1 MNNHLLSIECSSPD
15 ETLQQFDKTDIDL
28 QWNMNMETRGEEEE
42 EAEEDEQ
49 KVSKLKVN
57 LIKNKFNM

>member
-1 MNNHLLSIECSSPD
+1 
-15 ETLQQFDKTDIDL
+15 
-28 QWNMNMETRGEEEE
+28 METRGEEEE